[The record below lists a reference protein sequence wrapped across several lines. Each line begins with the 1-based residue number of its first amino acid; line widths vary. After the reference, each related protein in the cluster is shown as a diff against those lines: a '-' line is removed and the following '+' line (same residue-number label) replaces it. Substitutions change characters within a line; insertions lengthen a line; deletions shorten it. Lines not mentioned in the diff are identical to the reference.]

1 MHPALDISN
10 LQRLPAHQR
19 AAAIAVSSDNPTVG
33 QLQAVKSHVETAATS
48 RKKLYL
54 PVFYSHLAREH
65 IPTPKDWESHSTAIL
80 DCLSRA
86 TLSLQC
92 IFKLLDAAE
101 SDLLFAV
108 WPCIWPWIYF
118 LHVHAEHIPA
128 TIRIPETI
136 LYTSAVIIAA
146 HTRPTM
152 ELSSTLGFRNFL
164 GKAWAVVLASDST
177 PSPSTDKP
185 FDFDRFFVSLA
196 RFLGNLRFDNPNH
209 FAELLSGA
217 GGTLEHLA
225 NLSGRYLRNVIEHSP
240 PQSIPP
246 IHLPSIIAFVLSS
259 PSGVANVPRNKMQ
272 EQFLDILPR
281 HGFIHALILALD
293 AHFRWEVRS
302 DSHSFPGAVLLK
314 RLFMSPHGSGC
325 LFLAIEIGL
334 LRVLGQI
341 ALRHSPAIDVV
352 LQYFLDT
359 ILPGGLAN
367 YDVVHAFDTMRAEL
381 GKLSSSRKFR
391 ALSIY
396 PKWEFCM
403 QLGEM
408 RCRLLR
414 QMEDKEEFR
423 ACDDLKCGKIQLKSN
438 LRRCSGC
445 HTAYYCARECQ
456 VSDWEHG
463 NHNKWCYASQKLSLA
478 ESVSDPID
486 LGYHERRFLRIL
498 VHQTYQENIQFI
510 CVEQV
515 KLLASVLSDSG
526 SESESPVVLFDFTAN
541 PPYVS
546 VLPISHCYSVLPDE
560 VHSQLGYLSQ
570 RERQS
575 RGRMQLHIVKLMSLE
590 DRTKGEVRFW
600 VIPLRSDSGFV
611 WDELERVASK
621 KREDGDAIEGDVEG
635 IIEKVLSRRGG
646 NVVDIH

>member
-10 LQRLPAHQR
+10 LQRLPANQR
-19 AAAIAVSSDNPTVG
+19 AAAIAASSDNPTVG
-33 QLQAVKSHVETAATS
+33 QLQAVKSHMETAAAS
-48 RKKLYL
+48 RKVLYL

-92 IFKLLDAAE
+92 VFKLVDAVE
-101 SDLLFAV
+101 SDLCLAV

-128 TIRIPETI
+128 TISIPDTI

-146 HTRPTM
+146 HTRPAVQV
-152 ELSSTLGFRNFL
+152 SSTLGFRNFL
-164 GKAWAVVLASDST
+164 GKAWSVVLASDSP
-177 PSPSTDKP
+177 PSPSTNKP

-196 RFLGNLRFDNPNH
+196 RFLGNLRFDDPTH

-217 GGTLEHLA
+217 GGTLDHLA
-225 NLSGRYLRNVIEHSP
+225 NLSGRYLRNVIEHCPP
-240 PQSIPP
+240 PQGIPP
-246 IHLPSIIAFVLSS
+246 IHLPSMMAFVLSS
-259 PSGVANVPRNKMQ
+259 PSGVANAPRNKMQ
-272 EQFLDILPR
+272 EQLLDILPR
-281 HGFIHALILALD
+281 YGFILALILALD
-293 AHFRWEVRS
+293 AYFRWEVRS

-367 YDVVHAFDTMRAEL
+367 YDVVHAFDTVRAEL

-438 LRRCSGC
+438 LRRCGGC
-445 HTAYYCARECQ
+445 HAAYYCARECQ

-463 NHNKWCYASQKLSLA
+463 KHNKWCYTSQKLSLA
-478 ESVSDPID
+478 ESVSDPIN
-486 LGYHERRFLRIL
+486 LGYHERRFLRML
-498 VHQTYQENIQFI
+498 VHQTYQEHIQFI
-510 CVEQV
+510 YVEQV
-515 KLLASVLSDSG
+515 KLMASVLDSVSDSN
-526 SESESPVVLFDFTAN
+526 PVVLFDFTVN
-541 PPYVS
+541 PPHIS
-546 VLPISHCYSVLPDE
+546 VIPISRCYSVLPDE
-560 VHSQLGYLSQ
+560 VHSELGYLSQ
-570 RERQS
+570 RARRS
-575 RGRMQLHIVKLMSLE
+575 RGRMQLHVVRLMSLE

-600 VIPLRSDSGFV
+600 VVPLRSDSGLV

-621 KREDGDAIEGDVEG
+621 KREDGDAIEGDMEVK
-635 IIEKVLSRRGG
+635 IEKMLSRREG
-646 NVVDIH
+646 NVVEIH